1 MMIIVGCAD
10 IVFIAFKSL
19 WILGKSVA
27 RKFENKMQIVASGSM
42 PQTPTREI
50 RRLS

>member
-27 RKFENKMQIVASGSM
+27 RKFENKMQIVAS
-42 PQTPTREI
+42 EI
-50 RRLS
+50 NATNTNKRN